1 MSNNPKTKPMR
12 IAKFNV
18 PVSVLTE
25 FQYYINAKGLKS
37 KIISKKDDMCNI
49 EIPYTK
55 EQASIIDELEE
66 LVNVLVVVTMASMT
80 ALSYLIAAAQKSES
94 HKNTSS
100 KATNGKACF
109 FKDFVTQNVKSKS

>member
-1 MSNNPKTKPMR
+1 MR

-25 FQYYINAKGLKS
+25 FLDYIDAKGLKGT
-37 KIISKKDDMCNI
+37 IISKKDDMSSI

-66 LVNVLVVVTMASMT
+66 LVNVLVVVTMASLT
-80 ALSYLIAAAQKSES
+80 ALSYLLVAAQKNQPQ
-94 HKNTSS
+94 KNTSS
-100 KATNGKACF
+100 KAGNRKVCF
-109 FKDFVTQNVKSKS
+109 FKDFVAQNVKNKS